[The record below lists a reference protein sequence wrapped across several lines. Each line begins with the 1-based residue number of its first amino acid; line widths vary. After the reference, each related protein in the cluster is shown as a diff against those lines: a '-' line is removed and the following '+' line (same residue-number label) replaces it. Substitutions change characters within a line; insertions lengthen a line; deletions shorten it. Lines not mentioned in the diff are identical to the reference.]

1 MLSKAC
7 QYGIKA
13 SVYIASQSEQGNR
26 VSLKDIA
33 YNINSPEAFT
43 AKILHQLA
51 KQEILSS
58 LKGPNGGFEILE
70 GRSENIKLS
79 NIVAAIDGDS
89 IYNGC
94 ALGFDSCDVRQPCPM
109 HNKFFA
115 IRENLKVM
123 LENTSLAELANGL
136 DGGMSFLKR
145 KIN

>member
-1 MLSKAC
+1 MFSKAC

-13 SVYIASQSEQGNR
+13 SVYIASQSELGNR

-51 KQEILSS
+51 KQNILSS
-58 LKGPNGGFEILE
+58 LKGPNGGFGIPE
-70 GRSENIKLS
+70 GNAEKIKLS

-94 ALGFDSCDVRQPCPM
+94 ALGFDSCNVLQPCPM
-109 HNKFFA
+109 HNKFFD
-115 IRENLKVM
+115 IRENLKEM
-123 LENTSLAELANGL
+123 LENTSLSELANEL

-145 KIN
+145 